1 MYHREIYDK
10 YLEVALLRANEPT
23 KHAFENM
30 AQLYYVWYG
39 KCLPKNKDVK
49 ILDVGCGMGHFL
61 YYLKKMGYTNFLGI
75 DISPQAVDFVKK
87 YITKNVILADA
98 FEFLKGAKDFDVIV
112 LNDIIE
118 HIPKERVLELL
129 KLCFN
134 ALKPGRKIFVKTDN
148 MSNPFS
154 LRLRYQ
160 DFTHEVGFT
169 EESFVQV
176 LYIAGFRNIR
186 VFGASEPTWSMS
198 ISIRVLIK
206 KIAHMILRLLFLI
219 QGFSAPKILDKDI
232 IAIAEKP
239 NNPYCEFIPIMY
251 NRFKS

>member
-1 MYHREIYDK
+1 MHHREIYDK
-10 YLEVALLRANEPT
+10 YLEAGFLRFNKPT

-30 AQLYYVWYG
+30 ARFYHVWYG
-39 KCLPKNKDVK
+39 KYLPSNKDAK
-49 ILDVGCGMGHFL
+49 ILDAGCGMGHFL
-61 YYLKKMGYTNFLGI
+61 YYLKKMGYTNLLGI

-154 LRLRYQ
+154 LKLRYQ

-186 VFGASEPTWSMS
+186 VFGASEHTSS
-198 ISIRVLIK
+198 ISIRVLIR
-206 KIAHMILRLLFLI
+206 KIVHMILRLLFLI
-219 QGFSAPKILDKDI
+219 QGFSAPKILDKCI

-239 NNPYCEFIPIMY
+239 NNPYCESIPITY
-251 NRFKS
+251 NRF